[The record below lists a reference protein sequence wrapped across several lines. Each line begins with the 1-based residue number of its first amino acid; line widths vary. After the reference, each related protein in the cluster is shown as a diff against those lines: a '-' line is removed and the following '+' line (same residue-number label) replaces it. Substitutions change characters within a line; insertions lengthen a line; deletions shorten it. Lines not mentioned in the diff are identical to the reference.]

1 MFTGIIE
8 ALGRITSVTSTGIH
22 VETRLTDTKPG
33 DSIAVDGICLT
44 TTKVH
49 NLSGGKYLI
58 ELGISGTTRSR
69 IRPFNSGTPVNL
81 ERALRL
87 TDRIGG
93 HFVTG
98 HIDGSGIVKKITRDS
113 DSWKVE
119 VAVPEENREQIMD
132 LIVPR
137 GSVTVNGVSLT
148 VSGRKENS
156 FEITLIPYTLKTTTL
171 GKLKIGN
178 RVNLE
183 ADILARY
190 KNLRFAQNLFTSR
203 D

>member
-8 ALGRITSVTSTGIH
+8 DIGRIASVTSTGIL
-22 VETRLTDTKPG
+22 VETRLADTKAG

-44 TTKVH
+44 TTKVR

-58 ELGISGTTRSR
+58 EFGISGTTRSR
-69 IRPFNSGTPVNL
+69 MRAFIPGNPANL

-98 HIDGSGIVKKITRDS
+98 HIDGPGIVKKITRYS

-119 VAVPEENREQIMD
+119 IAVPKENREQIMD

-137 GSVTVNGVSLT
+137 ASVAINGVSLT
-148 VSGRKENS
+148 VSGRKEDS
-156 FEITLIPYTLKTTTL
+156 FEITLIPYTLKMTTL
-171 GKLKIGN
+171 GKLKIGD

-190 KNLRFAQNLFTSR
+190 MKGSKL
-203 D
+203 

>member
-8 ALGRITSVTSTGIH
+8 DIGRITSITSTGIYI
-22 VETRLTDTKPG
+22 ETRLADVKPG

-44 TTKVH
+44 ITKAH
-49 NLSGGKYLI
+49 NLSGKKYLI

-69 IRPFNSGTPVNL
+69 TRPFNRGNPVNL

-98 HIDGSGIVKKITRDS
+98 HIDGSGIIKEITRRS
-113 DSWKVE
+113 DSWKVGIAIPKE
-119 VAVPEENREQIMD
+119 DMKQIMD

-137 GSVTVNGVSLT
+137 GSIAINGVSLT
-148 VSGRKENS
+148 VSGQKENS

-171 GKLKIGN
+171 GKLKVGD

-183 ADILARY
+183 ADVLARY
-190 KNLRFAQNLFTSR
+190 IKGNKL
-203 D
+203 

>member
-8 ALGRITSVTSTGIH
+8 DIGRITSVTSTGIR
-22 VETRLTDTKPG
+22 VETRLADTKPG

-69 IRPFNSGTPVNL
+69 TYPFSPGNPVNL

-98 HIDGSGIVKKITRDS
+98 HVDGHGIVKKITRYS
-113 DSWKVE
+113 DSWKVWI
-119 VAVPEENREQIMD
+119 AVPKEDMEQIMD

-137 GSVTVNGVSLT
+137 GSIAINGVSLT
-148 VSGRKENS
+148 VSGQKENS

-171 GKLKIGN
+171 GKLKIGD

-190 KNLRFAQNLFTSR
+190 MKGNKL
-203 D
+203 